1 MRIRTKILFFLIL
14 LVVFAIIEFMFIS
27 FREKKVINVSDK
39 LIKIYLPTVSYVN
52 EYRHEI
58 LTSKLLTENLVNSR
72 EFQEK
77 NKEYFFILMNNLIP
91 ALEDSLLD
99 FAKRIDTSLEKKLI
113 LIYDKTNKL
122 LENEGKIISQQY
134 MQLDSLDLERSKI
147 SLISIDT
154 LATSILINLQ
164 KVSSYINGKKDAN
177 LRELNDV
184 IEKNKIV
191 LFTVRVV
198 YIFVVIILSFILIQS
213 IVSQIKYL
221 KRIIEDL
228 GLGKLPKSK
237 LKETKDEIGEMS
249 RVLNKFISNLKKTAA
264 FAIEIGEKNFEK
276 IDFQPLSEY
285 DELGKTL
292 VKMKNKLKMAEE
304 EEKIRREKD
313 MQNKWISDG
322 LAKFSEIL
330 RDNNDE
336 VKKLAEE
343 VLVNLI
349 HYVDANVGA
358 IYLTLDMD
366 EEEGGSGALE
376 MIAAYAYDRKKHLHK
391 TIKFG
396 EGLVGTCAVEK
407 DKIYLTDL
415 PEDYLKIRS
424 GLGNAKPRSLLF
436 VPLKVNEEVLGVLEL
451 ASIEE
456 LPKYKIDFVEKLS
469 ENLGATLKMVKV
481 NSVTK
486 ELLEQ
491 SRQQAEE
498 LATQEEEMRQN
509 LEELQTTQEE
519 LARQKEEMESLFKA
533 IKSSELYAEID
544 INGKFLFVNEV
555 YKQLFGVDNS
565 MFIYDVI
572 GEDRYNEIIKKLRIG
587 KKAKVYVE
595 CNNKNNLK
603 YVVHIF
609 LPVLDS
615 LRNVKKIVNLA
626 TDVSDLA

>member
-154 LATSILINLQ
+154 LATSILIDLQ

-285 DELGKTL
+285 DE
-292 VKMKNKLKMAEE
+292 
-304 EEKIRREKD
+304 
-313 MQNKWISDG
+313 
-322 LAKFSEIL
+322 F
-330 RDNNDE
+330 
-336 VKKLAEE
+336 
-343 VLVNLI
+343 
-349 HYVDANVGA
+349 
-358 IYLTLDMD
+358 
-366 EEEGGSGALE
+366 
-376 MIAAYAYDRKKHLHK
+376 
-391 TIKFG
+391 F
-396 EGLVGTCAVEK
+396 
-407 DKIYLTDL
+407 
-415 PEDYLKIRS
+415 
-424 GLGNAKPRSLLF
+424 
-436 VPLKVNEEVLGVLEL
+436 
-451 ASIEE
+451 
-456 LPKYKIDFVEKLS
+456 
-469 ENLGATLKMVKV
+469 
-481 NSVTK
+481 
-486 ELLEQ
+486 
-491 SRQQAEE
+491 
-498 LATQEEEMRQN
+498 
-509 LEELQTTQEE
+509 
-519 LARQKEEMESLFKA
+519 
-533 IKSSELYAEID
+533 D
-544 INGKFLFVNEV
+544 I
-555 YKQLFGVDNS
+555 
-565 MFIYDVI
+565 
-572 GEDRYNEIIKKLRIG
+572 
-587 KKAKVYVE
+587 
-595 CNNKNNLK
+595 
-603 YVVHIF
+603 
-609 LPVLDS
+609 
-615 LRNVKKIVNLA
+615 
-626 TDVSDLA
+626 